1 MKVKKKTQ
9 RGLTLLEVMIA
20 LAIMAM
26 MMALAWTT
34 IRNTQEARTS
44 VESFEERNHE
54 LRAAMSRVVADFECA
69 YLSRNEDMTQ
79 AHPRT
84 MMIVKPEEPIPSV
97 RFSTLC
103 HRVLWADAKESEQ
116 TVIEYLPFAD
126 KDNGNKTNWVR
137 REQRRE
143 SNQPPELEPSEYDV
157 LVTDVQQV
165 KIELFN
171 WKTLEWVDNWN
182 TTQSDGQRGMLPYRV
197 RITVTV
203 KGPDDKNVKL
213 STEARILMQEA
224 LNFSPT

>member
-1 MKVKKKTQ
+1 VKRSQ
-9 RGLTLLEVMIA
+9 AGLTLIEVMIA

-44 VESFEERNHE
+44 IEGFEERNHE
-54 LRAAMSRVVADFECA
+54 LRAAMSRVVSDFECA

-126 KDNGNKTNWVR
+126 KDNGKRLEGV
-137 REQRRE
+137 E
-143 SNQPPELEPSEYDV
+143 SVAKADDKPE
-157 LVTDVQQV
+157 V
-165 KIELFN
+165 KKPEAQTFDHGEEMPVPEAQTGSAAN
-171 WKTLEWVDNWN
+171 AGSDDDDS
-182 TTQSDGQRGMLPYRV
+182 QSDAG
-197 RITVTV
+197 
-203 KGPDDKNVKL
+203 
-213 STEARILMQEA
+213 E
-224 LNFSPT
+224 